1 MGASIFAGIESTE
14 YNLHM
19 ETKNIVR
26 RSHLA
31 KIPRIAELRDQAEE
45 GRRTDGPRAPGPPR
59 RTSLGA
65 LRSKHH
71 SMRRSDRIVSNARCT
86 CGHVEAAH
94 DEDGCSP
101 FGGEL
106 CNCTGFEAAR

>member
-45 GRRTDGPRAPGPPR
+45 IDALTVRERQARQGEHRSAHC
-59 RTSLGA
+59 GA
-65 LRSKHH
+65 S
-71 SMRRSDRIVSNARCT
+71 ITRC
-86 CGHVEAAH
+86 
-94 DEDGCSP
+94 
-101 FGGEL
+101 GEV
-106 CNCTGFEAAR
+106 TES